1 VILSGIT
8 AAFHSEMGGKMK
20 LALKASTAVLLVV
33 AVVGCGSDN
42 PLQPGNAIGSYHAT
56 QFVTTGAGGQTNQLL
71 AGSTVSLQLLASG
84 ATTGHLH
91 LVASASNPALDADLA
106 GTWSQTGNTVTLN
119 QSADTFISDLTF
131 TVVPSG
137 NSWQLV
143 ADHVIL
149 GTRIQLT
156 LSQDIG
162 II

>member
-1 VILSGIT
+1 
-8 AAFHSEMGGKMK
+8 MK
-20 LALKASTAVLLVV
+20 LALKASTAVLLAVVVV
-33 AVVGCGSDN
+33 ACGSDN
-42 PLQPGNAIGSYHAT
+42 PMQPGGNAAGSYHAT
-56 QFVTTGAGGQTNQLL
+56 EFVTTGAGGQTNQLL

-106 GTWSQTGNTVTLN
+106 GTWSQTRNTVTLS